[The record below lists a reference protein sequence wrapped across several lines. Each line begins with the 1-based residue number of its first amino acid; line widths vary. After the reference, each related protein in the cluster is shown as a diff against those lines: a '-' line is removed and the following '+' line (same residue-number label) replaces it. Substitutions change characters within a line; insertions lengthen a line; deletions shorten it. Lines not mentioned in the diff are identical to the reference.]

1 MYKLLI
7 VDDEKSVRDRL
18 AGIRW
23 DEFEISSVDFAEHGL
38 IALQKIYKEQP
49 DFILSDIHMPVMNGI
64 EMIKKVHERFPWI
77 GVVVLT
83 GYDDFNYIRE
93 CMRSAVT
100 DYILKPINEDEL
112 RTAFRKLLEA
122 KKDED
127 AEKVRYETEHFKK
140 QEIIRGLR
148 RRFLKHYFTEHMTE
162 DEIEESSAYAELNL
176 DGDRFSTM
184 IFRLDLNGEDP
195 KEHYG
200 DEMPLITFAL
210 DNIVS
215 EYLEENENV
224 CGRVNSQTGDVWIL
238 ISKELSA
245 EEAEKLAED
254 IKETIYSVAQML
266 ETTVSAA
273 MGIYVAD
280 KTNILA
286 SLHSAERLLAAPH
299 ERDAFLVSQEAESDE
314 RNAEKPEPEKPDEIG
329 DTNSMKLV
337 TRSALDFI
345 DKNFTRTITLDDVA
359 DHVYLSPTYVSYL
372 FRSEV
377 KMNFINYL
385 TSKRMEKA
393 KELLKNPRLKI
404 YEISTAVGYEN
415 SRYFSSIFKKYTG
428 QTPIDYRSSLG
439 LTE

>member
-7 VDDEKSVRDRL
+7 VDDEKAVRTRL
-18 AGIRW
+18 ADIQWEEFGIT
-23 DEFEISSVDFAEHGL
+23 SVDFAEHGL
-38 IALQKIYKEQP
+38 LALQKVYKDQP

-64 EMIKKVHERFPWI
+64 DMIKKVHERFPWI
-77 GVVVLT
+77 GVIVLT
-83 GYDDFNYIRE
+83 GYDDFEYIRE
-93 CMRSAVT
+93 CMRSAVV
-100 DYILKPINEDEL
+100 DYILKPIDENEL
-112 RTAFRKLLEA
+112 KIAFRKLVAA
-122 KKDED
+122 KKEED
-127 AEKVRYETEHFKK
+127 SEKVRYETVHFQK

-148 RRFLKHYFTEHMTE
+148 RRFLKHFFTEHMTE

-176 DGDRFSTM
+176 DGDRFAAM
-184 IFRLDLNGEDP
+184 IIRMDLDGEDP

-200 DEMPLITFAL
+200 DEMSLITFAL

-215 EYLEENENV
+215 EYLEENENI
-224 CGRVNSQTGDVWIL
+224 CGRVDSRTGDVWIL
-238 ISKELSA
+238 ISKEMNEDEA
-245 EEAEKLAED
+245 EELAEG
-254 IKETIYSVAQML
+254 IKDSIYSVAQML
-266 ETTVSAA
+266 GTTVSAA
-273 MGIYVAD
+273 MGIYVSD

-299 ERDAFLVSQEAESDE
+299 ERDSFLISHEEESDE
-314 RNAEKPEPEKPDEIG
+314 RGDAEEVPERPDEIS

-385 TSKRMEKA
+385 TTKRMEKA